1 MHKIKMLLA
10 SLLFIGFTHAH
21 ASTISDIDLNTFNF
35 DITQYDVGTNS
46 SGIGGDATAS
56 GTSNGI
62 GWTISPTNLWTG
74 RTRTNGSFAFNSL
87 PNTTDNLHTSI
98 DFTITFDQTIDAL
111 LVALSN
117 DNTNDSINFGLNPS
131 DLVGNV
137 SNIGTQIN
145 LTSASGG
152 LVLFENINSLT
163 VSHTNNNN
171 INDGF
176 DLAFHAIA
184 EVPEPS
190 ILALLGL
197 GLAGLGFARRRKQK
211 A

>member
-1 MHKIKMLLA
+1 MTAVIQILCYLM
-10 SLLFIGFTHAH
+10 
-21 ASTISDIDLNTFNF
+21 
-35 DITQYDVGTNS
+35 
-46 SGIGGDATAS
+46 SG
-56 GTSNGI
+56 
-62 GWTISPTNLWTG
+62 
-74 RTRTNGSFAFNSL
+74 RAF
-87 PNTTDNLHTSI
+87 
-98 DFTITFDQTIDAL
+98 ITFDQTIDAL

-137 SNIGTQIN
+137 SNIGAQIN

-152 LVLFENINSLT
+152 LVLYENINSLT

-197 GLAGLGFARRRKQK
+197 GLAGLAGLGFARRRKQK